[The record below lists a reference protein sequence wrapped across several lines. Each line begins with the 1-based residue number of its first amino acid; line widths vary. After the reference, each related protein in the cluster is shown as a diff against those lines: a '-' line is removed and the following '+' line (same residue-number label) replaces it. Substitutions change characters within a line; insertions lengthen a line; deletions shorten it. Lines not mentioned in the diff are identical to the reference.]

1 MSHDFGPQRIS
12 GSPPGTMSLTDG
24 GTTDAVLDALT
35 HEHRRETVRYLI
47 EADEPV
53 DEDDLYAHVA
63 AEFDVEC
70 EWTDPRTCVEVQFHH
85 CHRPKL
91 ETAELVEFDDA
102 AETVA
107 ASERATG
114 ASVALER
121 VEQ

>member
-1 MSHDFGPQRIS
+1 MSHDFGPQRVS
-12 GSPPGTMSLTDG
+12 GSPPRTTSLTDG

-53 DEDDLYAHVA
+53 DEGDLYAHVA

-70 EWTDPRTCVEVQFHH
+70 EWTDPRTRVEVQFHH

-91 ETAELVEFDDA
+91 EMAELVEFDDA
-102 AETVA
+102 AETVQA
-107 ASERATG
+107 GERAAG